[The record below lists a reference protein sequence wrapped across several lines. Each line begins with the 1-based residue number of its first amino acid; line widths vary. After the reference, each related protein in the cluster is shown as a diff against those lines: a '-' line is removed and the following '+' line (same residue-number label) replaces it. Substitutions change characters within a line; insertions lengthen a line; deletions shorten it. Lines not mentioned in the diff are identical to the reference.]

1 MIGADLRSVT
11 TGAVV
16 AGLLVTA
23 ALAFS
28 PASDLLSD
36 DLLAGTTEVVRGSA
50 RPGDAVVPFPLGDS
64 MRSGRGADLAGMPGG
79 GSPPADPTTPTTP
92 PAQPPPPPPPTAQAP
107 GTVKLPQGG
116 LATLVRKEVTA
127 DGVLPVPEG
136 VGEATWWGV
145 DLGAAEGA
153 TVLAGHVNW
162 KGMTG
167 PFDELWR
174 SAAGQD
180 VTVVDTAGKTFRFR
194 VSQVITVPKNELPT
208 RAVELFGP
216 RGDHR
221 LVLVTC
227 GGRWV
232 GGDTGYEENQ
242 VVVATPVA

>member
-1 MIGADLRSVT
+1 MKALL
-11 TGAVV
+11 TGVAV
-16 AGLLVTA
+16 A
-23 ALAFS
+23 ALVAS
-28 PASDLLSD
+28 AALVATRSGDVVLLGAPAP
-36 DLLAGTTEVVRGSA
+36 A
-50 RPGDAVVPFPLGDS
+50 DAVVPHPLGDS
-64 MRSGRGADLAGMPGG
+64 SRSGRGVDLAGMPVGANAPA
-79 GSPPADPTTPTTP
+79 SPPPAPDRTPTAAP
-92 PAQPPPPPPPTAQAP
+92 QPDQPPQQQQQQPAAQRP
-107 GTVKLPQGG
+107 GTVRLPQGG
-116 LATLVRKEVTA
+116 LATLVREEVTA

-174 SAAGQD
+174 SAAGQR
-180 VTVVDTAGKTFRFR
+180 VTVVDTAGKSYTFT
-194 VSQVITVPKNELPT
+194 VTQVEAVRKDDLPN

-216 RGDHR
+216 RGPHR

-232 GGDTGYEENQ
+232 GGGTGYEENR
-242 VVVATPVA
+242 VVVATPA

>member
-1 MIGADLRSVT
+1 MKALLTGVAVAALLASAALVVT
-11 TGAVV
+11 RPPDVV
-16 AGLLVTA
+16 LAGLAT
-23 ALAFS
+23 
-28 PASDLLSD
+28 
-36 DLLAGTTEVVRGSA
+36 
-50 RPGDAVVPFPLGDS
+50 PGDAVVPHPLGDS
-64 MRSGRGADLAGMPGG
+64 ARSGRGVDLAGMPVGAN
-79 GSPPADPTTPTTP
+79 PPGTPATATPTTPT
-92 PAQPPPPPPPTAQAP
+92 PAPQPPVAPPRQQP
-107 GTVKLPQGG
+107 GTVRLPAGG
-116 LATLVRKEVTA
+116 LATLVREEVTA

-174 SAAGQD
+174 AAVGQH
-180 VTVVDTAGKTFRFR
+180 VTVVDTAGRSFRFQ
-194 VSQVITVPKNELPT
+194 VSEVEAVPKDSLPA

-216 RGDHR
+216 RGGHR

-242 VVVATPVA
+242 VVIATPVP

>member
-1 MIGADLRSVT
+1 G
-11 TGAVV
+11 
-16 AGLLVTA
+16 
-23 ALAFS
+23 
-28 PASDLLSD
+28 P
-36 DLLAGTTEVVRGSA
+36 GTTPSA
-50 RPGDAVVPFPLGDS
+50 PATATTTAPEP
-64 MRSGRGADLAGMPGG
+64 
-79 GSPPADPTTPTTP
+79 PPA
-92 PAQPPPPPPPTAQAP
+92 PAGQRP
-107 GTVKLPQGG
+107 GTVRLPRGG
-116 LATLVRKEVTA
+116 LATLVRAEVSA

-162 KGMTG
+162 RGATG

-174 SAAGQD
+174 ASVGQD
-180 VTVVDTAGKTFRFR
+180 VTVVDTTGTSFRYR
-194 VSQVITVPKNELPT
+194 TSAVETVRKDDLPH

-216 RGDHR
+216 RGGHR

-242 VVVATPVA
+242 VVTATPVT

>member
-1 MIGADLRSVT
+1 MIRADIRSIT

-16 AGLLVTA
+16 AGLLVAA
-23 ALAFS
+23 ALVFS
-28 PASDLLSD
+28 P
-36 DLLAGTTEVVRGSA
+36 GTEVVRGA
-50 RPGDAVVPFPLGDS
+50 PRPGDAVVPFPLGDS
-64 MRSGRGADLAGMPGG
+64 MRSGRGTDLAGMPAGG
-79 GSPPADPTTPTTP
+79 NPPSSPTAPTTE
-92 PAQPPPPPPPTAQAP
+92 QPPPPPPPAVQAP

-116 LATLVRKEVTA
+116 IATLVRKEVTA

-174 SAAGQD
+174 SAAGQE
-180 VTVVDTAGKTFRFR
+180 VTVVDTAGKTFRFKI
-194 VSQVITVPKNELPT
+194 SQVVTVRKDELPQ

-216 RGDHR
+216 RGEHR
-221 LVLVTC
+221 LTLVTC

>member
-1 MIGADLRSVT
+1 MKAFL

-16 AGLLVTA
+16 AGVLAAA
-23 ALAFS
+23 ALVFTPVTPES
-28 PASDLLSD
+28 VQGLP
-36 DLLAGTTEVVRGSA
+36 
-50 RPGDAVVPFPLGDS
+50 RPGDAVVPHPLGDS
-64 MRSGRGADLAGMPGG
+64 LRSGRGVDLAGMPAGAN
-79 GSPPADPTTPTTP
+79 PPADPTTPTTP
-92 PAQPPPPPPPTAQAP
+92 TATTTAPAAPPTQAP
-107 GTVKLPQGG
+107 GTVRLPQGG
-116 LATLVRKEVTA
+116 LATLIRKEVTA

-145 DLGAAEGA
+145 DLAAAEGA

-162 KGMTG
+162 KGLAG

-174 SAAGQD
+174 AAVGSD

-194 VSQVITVPKNELPT
+194 VSQVLTVPKEELPQ

-216 RGDHR
+216 RGPHR

-242 VVVATPVA
+242 VVVATPI

>member
-1 MIGADLRSVT
+1 MKALL
-11 TGAVV
+11 TGAAV
-16 AGLLVTA
+16 AALLASAALVATDGEQVVTA
-23 ALAFS
+23 GRAE
-28 PASDLLSD
+28 PAE
-36 DLLAGTTEVVRGSA
+36 A
-50 RPGDAVVPFPLGDS
+50 AVPHPLGDS
-64 MRSGRGADLAGMPGG
+64 ARDGRPLAGMPAGANPPA
-79 GSPPADPTTPTTP
+79 SPPPAPP
-92 PAQPPPPPPPTAQAP
+92 PASSTPASSTTAAPPPRQQP
-107 GTVKLPQGG
+107 GTVRLPRGG
-116 LATLVRKEVTA
+116 LATLVRAEVTA

-162 KGMTG
+162 KGLTG

-174 SAAGQD
+174 VAAGQD
-180 VTVVDTAGKTFRFR
+180 VTVVDTAGRTFTYR
-194 VSQVITVPKNELPT
+194 VQKAEAVRKDDLPR

-216 RGDHR
+216 RGGHR

-242 VVVATPVA
+242 VVTAVPVT

>member
-1 MIGADLRSVT
+1 MRA
-11 TGAVV
+11 
-16 AGLLVTA
+16 LVTGVAVA
-23 ALAFS
+23 ALL
-28 PASDLLSD
+28 ASAALVVTRS
-36 DLLAGTTEVVRGSA
+36 AEVVPAGA
-50 RPGDAVVPFPLGDS
+50 PVPADAVVPHPLGDS
-64 MRSGRGADLAGMPGG
+64 ARSGRGADLAGLPVGANAPA
-79 GSPPADPTTPTTP
+79 SPPPPSAQP
-92 PAQPPPPPPPTAQAP
+92 PAQQEQQQQQQQPAQQRP
-107 GTVKLPQGG
+107 GTVRLPQGG
-116 LATLVRKEVTA
+116 LATLVREEVTA

-174 SAAGQD
+174 SAAGQR
-180 VTVVDTAGKTFRFR
+180 VTVVDTAGKSFAFT
-194 VSQVITVPKNELPT
+194 VTQVEAVRKDDLPN

-216 RGDHR
+216 RGPHR

-232 GGDTGYEENQ
+232 GGGTGYEENR
-242 VVVATPVA
+242 VVIATPA

>member
-1 MIGADLRSVT
+1 MKALL

-16 AGLLVTA
+16 TGALVAA
-23 ALAFS
+23 ALAVA
-28 PASDLLSD
+28 PVRD
-36 DLLAGTTEVVRGSA
+36 EVVAGA
-50 RPGDAVVPFPLGDS
+50 PRPGDAVVPHPLGDS
-64 MRSGRGADLAGMPGG
+64 MRSGRGVDLAGLPAGAI
-79 GSPPADPTTPTTP
+79 PPANPTTP
-92 PAQPPPPPPPTAQAP
+92 AAPPPPAPPPPDRPDPPAAQQP
-107 GTVKLPQGG
+107 GTVRLPAGG
-116 LATLVRKEVTA
+116 VATLVREEVTA

-162 KGMTG
+162 KGVTG

-174 SAAGQD
+174 ASVGRD
-180 VTVVDTAGKTFRFR
+180 VTVVDKAGKAFRFR
-194 VSQVITVPKNELPT
+194 TSQVVTVRKEELPQ

-216 RGDHR
+216 RGNHR

-232 GGDTGYEENQ
+232 GGDTGYEENR
-242 VVVATPVA
+242 VVVAEPVA

>member
-1 MIGADLRSVT
+1 MIRFDLRSIT

-16 AGLLVTA
+16 AGVLVTA
-23 ALAFS
+23 ALAFA
-28 PASDLLSD
+28 PA
-36 DLLAGTTEVVRGSA
+36 TTVVQGA
-50 RPGDAVVPFPLGDS
+50 PRPGAAVVPFPLGDS
-64 MRSGRGADLAGMPGG
+64 MKSGRGPDLAGMPGG
-79 GSPPADPTTPTTP
+79 GNPPADATTPSTE
-92 PAQPPPPPPPTAQAP
+92 PPPPPPPAAQAP

-162 KGMTG
+162 KGLTG

-174 SAAGQD
+174 AAVGQD

-194 VSQVITVPKNELPT
+194 VSQVVTVRKDELPR

-242 VVVATPVA
+242 VVVASPVA